1 MIDIK
6 LYNKFNNLSNV
17 YEFTASCYKG
27 LRAGEYFQHNGYE
40 YLITSDP
47 VYDENKEDEPNSSEA
62 NFMAVQLGLNRI
74 S

>member
-6 LYNKFNNLSNV
+6 LYNKFNDLTNA
-17 YEFTASCYKG
+17 YEFTAFCYEG
-27 LRAGEYFQHNGYE
+27 LKAGEYFRHNGYE

-47 VYDENKEDEPNSSEA
+47 VYGSSTDDKAGTVEA
-62 NFMAVQLGLNRI
+62 VFMAVRLGTYLA